1 MHVGNPEKN
10 KEEFVMYDFIKNI
23 VTTLE
28 PHAENNFERF
38 ERFEEIIS
46 ALIKF

>member
-10 KEEFVMYDFIKNI
+10 KEEFVMELYKFIKTI
-23 VTTLE
+23 VTTFE
-28 PHAENNFERF
+28 PQAENNF

-46 ALIKF
+46 APIKF